1 MDRTV
6 EYIIKLQDRLS
17 PIMEKVRQ
25 NFSTASRAA
34 DNLQKTIDKTA
45 SGSKVFNKLNSD
57 INRIPRSVYE
67 LREKLRDLNAQFEN
81 THSRQ
86 SFINLRR
93 EIRATESELN
103 SLIGKAGG
111 LKSAL
116 GRGSLMGGMGMG
128 RLMGTLGLAGGIYEA
143 VNLVK
148 QGVFSSARISAEFE
162 QIYTDYEVMLGSKVK
177 AAKMIGELIDYA
189 NKSPLRSGDVF
200 KATNTLLGFGVAQE
214 KILPAV
220 KMIGDVAKGNK
231 ERFEGLSLAYA
242 QTQAAGRLMGQDLL
256 QMINQGFNPLKEISE
271 MTGRSMKDLRK
282 DMENGRISSD
292 MVAKAFQHA
301 TAEGGRFFNMADKQ
315 SKTLLG
321 TYSTMQDAAQLTG
334 KAIGDRMAPA
344 LKNVTLRMSGFL
356 NMVREFV
363 EIPVE
368 EKIRDQITQIS
379 ILKTRLGDVNLKTEE
394 RRRLLEE
401 LKDIDPK
408 IVEGLKAESLNME
421 KLSSNISLV
430 VAGLKEKFFWERAN
444 KEYREQ
450 TDKLTDRV
458 KEAEGIQNWLATYAY
473 SQGFKGDNWLR
484 NVYDLIDSFKKM
496 GIDASL
502 VKKMLGEYYLLK
514 GQSFSME
521 GFLKKLKTDQENLA
535 KSLGYAPSGTTPV
548 ERGKKSPAG
557 GSPLGTSEV
566 DLKNEIGSIPA
577 GGSKATNITINL
589 GKLQDKTEIHV
600 DSAQKGIER
609 MGDSVTEQLMR
620 ILNSANLI
628 ATQ

>member
-1 MDRTV
+1 
-6 EYIIKLQDRLS
+6 
-17 PIMEKVRQ
+17 MEKVRQ

>member
-334 KAIGDRMAPA
+334 KAIGDRMAPV
-344 LKNVTLRMSGFL
+344 LKNATLRMSGFL

>member
-1 MDRTV
+1 
-6 EYIIKLQDRLS
+6 
-17 PIMEKVRQ
+17 MEKVRQ

-334 KAIGDRMAPA
+334 KAIGDRMAPV
-344 LKNVTLRMSGFL
+344 LKNATLRMSGFL